1 MKGTLAIMGSGE
13 TTPTMTG
20 VHRELLAR
28 AQGATALL
36 DTPYGFQENADD
48 ITARALEY
56 FDRSVRTRIGVAT
69 LRSADESSL
78 VLATAVSRIREAR
91 WVFTGPGSP
100 SYALRQWKAVG
111 MAGLLA
117 DKLNDG
123 SVVVMSSAA
132 ALTVGCVS
140 VPVYEIYKCGEAP
153 TWLEGLNLISAH
165 GIEAAV
171 IPHFDNA
178 EGGNHDT
185 RFCYLGERRLR
196 IMEEQLP
203 ADVWV
208 LGVDEHTACMLDL
221 DSDTFTVAGRGGV
234 TVRRAGQQV
243 ARYEMGTSLP
253 IDVLRDAGAGHGTT
267 ARILP
272 DSTQSSAS
280 EEATLVAVPARS
292 VLDAATAIES
302 RGRCSI
308 DSGDVPGAV
317 TAILELDEALEEW
330 ASDTSTTDE
339 RERAR
344 AIARSLIVRLGEVAV
359 DGARDPR
366 EVLGPVIEVALQ
378 ARRAAR
384 EQKDWALSDA
394 IRDGLDGAGVEVRD
408 TAAGMEWVLKGT

>member
-56 FDRSVRTRIGVAT
+56 FDRSVRTRVGVAT
-69 LRSADESSL
+69 LRSADESPL

-132 ALTVGCVS
+132 ALTAGSVS

-203 ADVWV
+203 SDVWV

-243 ARYEMGTSLP
+243 ARYETGTSLP
-253 IDVLRDAGAGHGTT
+253 IDVLRDAGAGYSSPPRVQPQPMENAAT
-267 ARILP
+267 AVM
-272 DSTQSSAS
+272 A
-280 EEATLVAVPARS
+280 APARS

-384 EQKDWALSDA
+384 EHKDWALSDA
-394 IRDGLDGAGVEVRD
+394 IRDGLDGVGVEVRD
-408 TAAGMEWVLKGT
+408 TAAGMEWVLKAT

>member
-56 FDRSVRTRIGVAT
+56 FDRSVRTRVGVAT
-69 LRSADESSL
+69 MRSADESPL

-100 SYALRQWKAVG
+100 SYALRQWKVVG

-253 IDVLRDAGAGHGTT
+253 IDVLRDAGAGHSSPTKVQ
-267 ARILP
+267 P
-272 DSTQSSAS
+272 QSTESATP
-280 EEATLVAVPARS
+280 AAMVVPTQT
-292 VLDAATAIES
+292 VLDTATAIES

-308 DSGDVPGAV
+308 DSGDVTGAV

-339 RERAR
+339 RARAR

-384 EQKDWALSDA
+384 EHKDWALSDA